1 LQNRR
6 PIYLLL
12 AGALFC
18 AVSILLLMHNIA
30 AARQQF
36 QKTDPGTY
44 NYILQADRSF
54 DRFLSASYN
63 YRLSENPESRESAVR
78 QLQTRFDII
87 WSTFRVF
94 EISVNNQQLSPVAMQ
109 LGDDVKNFLSRYDE
123 YYSGKLPLTEDVVE
137 TSADEVLLLSNRLY
151 SLALAVFEQSA
162 RFRDSI
168 TDHID
173 ELYRYFWIFGLLL
186 IVTGTWLIAKL
197 FQLNNHST
205 RLFNEARESEV
216 RLESVVEELRSGKK
230 EQKAKDSFLA
240 AASHDLRQ
248 PLHALGLFVSA
259 LENKVKLPEGPVI
272 LDKIKQSTEAL
283 NSLFN
288 SLLDISRLDAGVV
301 EITHQHFYID
311 DLLHNFNFT
320 EEFKEVAAQRN
331 LAFKI
336 SPCDSI
342 AHTDYVLLGRILRN
356 LIDNAIV
363 HTREGEVRVS
373 CERKGAHL
381 HIQVAD
387 TGPGIP
393 IEEHDSIFS
402 EYYQLNNPE
411 RDRSKGLGLGL
422 SIVRRLSDLLDL
434 QLTLHSDS
442 GIGTTFSLAVPVGRV
457 DSVVTRSPKSVV
469 ETEMDFEGV
478 LVLVIDDEKDVRDGM
493 EMMLREVNCT
503 VLSVE
508 SDTAAQA
515 VVVQRDLMPA
525 LIIADYR
532 LREDKTGDEAIALI
546 RDELNRDI
554 PALIITG
561 DTSPERVREAAQSGT
576 RLLHKPVTPN
586 VLVAA
591 VRELLQDDDLVSKA
605 AS

>member
-6 PIYLLL
+6 PVYLLL

-18 AVSILLLMHNIA
+18 AISIFLLMHNIN
-30 AARQQF
+30 AARQEF
-36 QKTDPGTY
+36 QKTDPGIY
-44 NYILQADRSF
+44 NYLLQADRSF
-54 DRFLSASYN
+54 DRFLTASHN
-63 YRLSENPESRESAVR
+63 YRQSENPENRESATR

-94 EISVNNQQLSPVAMQ
+94 EINVHNQQLSPVAMQ
-109 LGDDVKNFLSRYDE
+109 LGDDVKDFLSRYDE
-123 YYSGKLPLTEDVVE
+123 FYSGKLPLTDAVVA
-137 TSADEVLLLSNRLY
+137 TSSDEIHVLSNRLY
-151 SLALAVFEQSA
+151 SLALAVFEHSTWQ
-162 RFRDSI
+162 RDSI
-168 TDHID
+168 TKQID

-186 IVTGTWLIAKL
+186 ILTGTWLVAKL

-311 DLLHNFNFT
+311 DLLHNFT

-373 CERKGAHL
+373 CERKGVHL

-442 GIGTTFSLAVPVGRV
+442 GIGTTFSLVVPLGRV

-515 VVVQRDLMPA
+515 IVV
-525 LIIADYR
+525 
-532 LREDKTGDEAIALI
+532 T
-546 RDELNRDI
+546 
-554 PALIITG
+554 
-561 DTSPERVREAAQSGT
+561 
-576 RLLHKPVTPN
+576 
-586 VLVAA
+586 
-591 VRELLQDDDLVSKA
+591 
-605 AS
+605 